1 VKVQADFLEI
11 VNFLLTEF
19 VDIGSISNIEEI
31 DIQNSSKLRRPIKD
45 LDKILKLNG
54 FNPQLLKDFCQSK
67 EVEERWKGEN
77 NLIDN
82 FNQAVEKEFTIGDFC
97 WLLYT
102 QDPKFLESIL
112 DLILPLLSERSE
124 LMALAGGKMNH
135 KVEVGEIS
143 DCSAAILIC
152 LFIAYKSRDA
162 WVPEAKELYL
172 SAKETLSKYHKQIR
186 DYFISQE
193 EQEIDGALGKAV
205 SNEITAKFNYKDF
218 SKEDMFE
225 LAEKAVKRA
234 DPDLSSAQIEFLN
247 RQERDARSNP
257 EDFLEHLTE
266 DVSKDIS
273 PKAFIDDII
282 KGYNDAKNAAED
294 LFVQELNKIATKKI
308 RSQLK
313 ITKPKEANRFIHE
326 YELKRARNIL
336 LTDAQEVS
344 KQPYF
349 EHWYRRHNVEGK
361 AEKFLTE
368 YNELNAKLQVFEDG
382 HRVTLN
388 AIKNIEIKRGATLKD
403 LEKQA
408 ADLTNSIEQADKIYG
423 VAKEV
428 RNVFKINYEK
438 QALLIVETENT
449 MRNLKTA
456 YDVNKKIAAELGLRL
471 QSVNAEIVKF
481 SDKISDKSWRRRFK
495 QAKTIYEQEQIKEEL
510 MPFEDQLKHNIAERD
525 KLMQELEKLNR
536 KDDIIDRFEAN
547 AHILSEAK
555 IRLIEIKPE
564 LDKSISNLV
573 TSEEQLAH
581 LKKEFDTNQ
590 NKIIEITQELSPL
603 YKQSSILKE
612 QIIEAEKNI
621 KDLDRQMNEVLT
633 EFESLSR
640 DPNIR
645 LLERIREKPGWD
657 NGTLRAEAIHN
668 MQKAND
674 ACEVFN
680 ICQNLDNSITTAKLN
695 IKSELEKADADAF
708 MNWLNTTSGPKL
720 KEFQRLYGSQITT
733 LIKERANITSDLP
746 DIENVIVQ
754 DVTQADLDE
763 AKIKINNALDS
774 ELNEYLDLNVKAIAN
789 KTYQDLLVEEA
800 DFMVAAKDYMD
811 NAITEID
818 DKISNE
824 ISNAII
830 L

>member
-1 VKVQADFLEI
+1 MKVQAEFLEI

-19 VDIGSISNIEEI
+19 VDIESISNIEEI
-31 DIQNSSKLRRPIKD
+31 DIKNLNKLQRPIKD
-45 LDKILKLNG
+45 LDELLKLNG

-67 EVEERWKGEN
+67 EVEERWKGETD
-77 NLIDN
+77 LIDN
-82 FNQAVEKEFTIGDFC
+82 FHQAVEKDFTIGDFC
-97 WLLYT
+97 VLLYT
-102 QDPKFLESIL
+102 QDPKFLETNL
-112 DLILPLLSERSE
+112 DLISPSLSERSE
-124 LMALAGGKMNH
+124 LLALAGGKMNQ
-135 KVEVGEIS
+135 KGYDAGIGT
-143 DCSAAILIC
+143 CSGIIFIC
-152 LFIAYKSRDA
+152 LLIAYRTRND

-172 SAKETLSKYHKQIR
+172 SAKDTLSKYHKQIR

-234 DPDLSSAQIEFLN
+234 DPELSSAQIEFLN

-266 DVSKDIS
+266 DVTKEIS

-294 LFVQELNKIATKKI
+294 LFVQELNKMATKKI

-313 ITKPKEANRFIHE
+313 ITKPKEANRFIDE

-336 LTDAQEVS
+336 LTDAKEVS

-349 EHWYRRHNVEGK
+349 EHWYRRHNMEGK

-368 YNELNAKLQVFEDG
+368 YKELNAKLQVFEDE
-382 HRVTLN
+382 HSVTLN
-388 AIKNIEIKRGATLKD
+388 AIKDIEIKRGATLKD

-408 ADLTNSIEQADKIYG
+408 ADLTDSIEEAEKIYG
-423 VAKEV
+423 VAKEI

-438 QALLIVETENT
+438 QALLIFETENT

-456 YDVNKKIAAELGLRL
+456 YDVNKKIADELGLRL
-471 QSVNAEIVKF
+471 QSVNAVIARLD
-481 SDKISDKSWRRRFK
+481 DKISDKSWGKRLQ
-495 QAKTIYEQEQIKEEL
+495 QAKTIYEQGQIKEEL
-510 MPFEDQLKHNIAERD
+510 MPFEDQLKQNIAERD

-536 KDDIIDRFEAN
+536 KDDIIDRYETN
-547 AHILSEAK
+547 SHILNEAK
-555 IRLIEIKPE
+555 IRLNEIKPE
-564 LDKSISNLV
+564 LDKSISKLV
-573 TSEEQLAH
+573 TSEKELAQ

-590 NKIIEITQELSPL
+590 NQIHEITQELGPL

-612 QIIEAEKNI
+612 QIIEVEKNI
-621 KDLDRQMNEVLT
+621 KVVDNQMNEIIS
-633 EFESLSR
+633 EFETLSR
-640 DPNIR
+640 DPDIR
-645 LLERIREKPGWD
+645 LLQRIKEKPGWD
-657 NGTLRAEAIHN
+657 NATLKAEAMHN
-668 MQKAND
+668 VQKADD

-680 ICQNLDNSITTAKLN
+680 ICQNLDNSITTAKSN
-695 IKSELEKADADAF
+695 TKNELEKADADAF
-708 MNWLNTTSGPKL
+708 KNWLNTTSGPKL

-733 LIKERANITSDLP
+733 LIKDRANITDDLP
-746 DIENVIVQ
+746 DIENAIVRE
-754 DVTQADLDE
+754 VTQADLEE
-763 AKIKINNALDS
+763 AKIKIANALDS

-800 DFMVAAKDYMD
+800 DFMEAAKDYMD

-818 DKISNE
+818 NKISNE